1 MRDYLETV
9 TRRVVVYDGGMGAT
23 LEQFDLTQ
31 EDYGGLQGKCH
42 EALVLNRPDVI
53 EGVHAS
59 MLDAGAEVVETDTF
73 QGSRL
78 KLEEWGLA
86 DYTVEVNT
94 KAAEIARRAA
104 GEHRFVAGSIGPTGY
119 LPASD
124 DSTLGQIR
132 FGELVEVFAEQAAG
146 LVDGGADLIIIETA
160 QDILEVKAAVFGARE
175 AFKSTGRTLP
185 IHTSVS
191 LLPNGGKML
200 LGTDISAVLCTLE
213 ALRVDVIGLNCSTG
227 PEDMRDAIRFLGEF
241 CSVPV
246 ACIPNAGL
254 PLQGPDG
261 ETIFPE
267 QPGPLADA
275 LAEFVERYGV
285 GVVGGCCGTTP
296 EHIRAIVERVRPA
309 GGDTARGANG
319 DTAPRTTAA
328 GAALPTRAAPPSA
341 GGGAKGST
349 TLPTRAVAPRPAPR
363 PPHLSSMIAATP
375 LVQEPHPTM
384 VGERVNSQGSR
395 KAKQL
400 LLADDYD
407 GLVQIAEDQ
416 VTGGAHV
423 LDTCVA
429 LTERS
434 DEDEQM
440 RQVVKRISLTQPAP
454 IQVDSTE
461 PEVIETALEQ
471 IPGRAIVN
479 SVNLEAGRDKLDRVV
494 PLALAHGAALIAL
507 TIDEVGMAKTAQRKV
522 EIAERIRDLC
532 CEEHGLDPELLIFD
546 CLTFTLTTGDEEWRP
561 SAVETIEGIRRIKA
575 EIPHVKTSLGVSNV
589 SFGVSPGA
597 RAVLNSVFLH
607 HCVQA
612 GLDLAM
618 VNPNHITPYSEISH
632 EERKLADDLVF
643 NRSEDALQ
651 HFIEH
656 FESKGETEA
665 QTTANPTEGM
675 EPEEALHF
683 HILRRRKEGVEDW
696 IDLSVEKIGA
706 VPTLNEVLLPAMK
719 EVGDKFGAGELI
731 LPFVLQ
737 SAEVMKRAVA
747 QLEKYLDKIE
757 GYTKGTVVLAT
768 VFGDVHDIGKSLV
781 NTILT
786 NNGYTVIDLGKQVPI
801 QTILDAAQEHEA
813 TAIGLSALLV
823 STSKQM
829 PACIQELHAKGLQYP
844 VLIGGAAINRAFS
857 FRALYPGGKDS
868 TEPYAPGVFY
878 CKDAFEGLSVMDQLI
893 DEQAHTA
900 LLEKLRAGATA
911 FREKGEE
918 PVEQGDLTD
927 SSVRSPAR
935 TDAPVPTPP
944 YWGVREI
951 PVDLNAV
958 YSHLDTHV
966 LFKLHWGGKGVK
978 GEAWRELVEE
988 NFRPRLE
995 RMWAEANGRLAGERP
1010 EEHAN
1015 GRTGASSKDAEETQA
1030 HAPYLH
1036 PRALLGFFPC
1046 YAAGNDI
1053 VVLDP
1058 EDRATELT
1066 RFVCPRQPKG
1076 DRICLADFFRSGVKV
1091 EGEGA
1096 KAGAAGAAAA
1106 AGSSSYL
1113 PPAEL
1118 DVIAV
1123 QAVTVG
1129 SEVTELMAK
1138 LEAEGEFAEQ
1148 LFVHG
1153 LGVQTAEGLAEW
1165 LHHEARAMLSIPAT
1179 QGRRYSW
1186 GYPAVPEQSE
1196 HLKVE
1201 KLLDLGQ
1208 IGMKITDGYAPEPE
1222 QSTLALVAHHPQ
1234 AIYFGTRQGRLLPD
1248 GSPDDLIKGSYRD
1261 PSLAGFDGV
1270 RELADE
1276 DPPDGVV
1283 EGEDEPALAG

>member
-1 MRDYLETV
+1 MRQRDYLQAVSE
-9 TRRVVVYDGGMGAT
+9 RVVIYDGGMGAT
-23 LEQFDLTQ
+23 LEQFDLTS
-31 EDYGGLQGKCH
+31 EDYGGLAGKCH

-53 EGVHAS
+53 EGVHSS
-59 MLDAGAEVVETDTF
+59 MVEAGAEVLETDTF
-73 QGSRL
+73 QASRL
-78 KLEEWGLA
+78 KLGEWGLA

-94 KAAEIARRAA
+94 KAAEIARKAA
-104 GEHRFVAGSIGPTGY
+104 GEERFVAGSIGPTGF
-119 LPASD
+119 LPASED
-124 DSTLGQIR
+124 PTLGQIR

-146 LVDGGADLIIIETA
+146 LIDGGVDLLIIETA
-160 QDILEVKAAVFGARE
+160 QDILEVKSAIFGARE
-175 AFKSTGRTLP
+175 AFKSTGRSVP

-213 ALRVDVIGLNCSTG
+213 ALGVDVIGLNCSTG
-227 PEDMRDAIRFLGEF
+227 PEDMRDAIRFLGEH
-241 CSVPV
+241 CPVPV

-267 QPGPLADA
+267 QPEPLADA
-275 LAEFVERYGV
+275 LQEFVERYGV
-285 GVVGGCCGTTP
+285 GIVGGCCGTTP
-296 EHIRAIVERVRPA
+296 AHIAAIAERVA
-309 GGDTARGANG
+309 GR
-319 DTAPRTTAA
+319 
-328 GAALPTRAAPPSA
+328 S
-341 GGGAKGST
+341 
-349 TLPTRAVAPRPAPR
+349 VAPRPAPR
-363 PPHLSSMIAATP
+363 APHLSSMIAATP
-375 LVQEPHPTM
+375 LVQEPGPTM

-395 KAKQL
+395 KAKEL

-407 GLVQIAEDQ
+407 RLVQIAEDQ
-416 VTGGAHV
+416 VSGGAHV
-423 LDTCVA
+423 LDLCVA
-429 LTERS
+429 LTERQ

-440 RQVVKRISLTQPAP
+440 RILAKKISLTQPAP

-461 PEVIETALEQ
+461 PEVIERALEQ

-479 SVNLEAGRDKLDRVV
+479 SVNLEAGRAKLDRVAPV
-494 PLALAHGAALIAL
+494 ALAHGAALIAL
-507 TIDEVGMAKTAQRKV
+507 TIDEVGMAKTAERKV
-522 EIAERIRDLC
+522 EVAKRIRDLC
-532 CEEHGLDPELLIFD
+532 CEEHGMDPELLIFD

-561 SAVETIEGIRRIKA
+561 SAVETIEGIRRVKA
-575 EIPHVKTSLGVSNV
+575 EIPSVKTSLGVSNV
-589 SFGVSPGA
+589 SFGVSPTA

-607 HCVQA
+607 HCVEA

-618 VNPNHITPYSEISH
+618 VNPNHITPYGEIS
-632 EERKLADDLVF
+632 EFERELADDLVF
-643 NRSEDALQ
+643 NRREDALER
-651 HFIEH
+651 FIAH
-656 FESKGETEA
+656 FESKGEEDA
-665 QTTANPTEGM
+665 VQGAADPTEGM

-683 HILRRRKEGVEDW
+683 HILRRRKDGVEVW
-696 IDLSVEKIGA
+696 IDRSVEKIGA

-786 NNGYTVIDLGKQVPI
+786 NNGYTVVDLGKQVPI
-801 QTILDAAQEHEA
+801 QTIVDAAQEHDA

-844 VLIGGAAINRAFS
+844 VLIGGAAINRAFGY
-857 FRALYPGGKDS
+857 RALYPGGKDS
-868 TEPYAPGVFY
+868 EDMYEPGVFY

-893 DEQAHTA
+893 DADARTA
-900 LLEKLRAGATA
+900 LDEKLRAGATA
-911 FREKGEE
+911 FRAKGEE
-918 PVEQGDLTD
+918 PVEDLNFAD
-927 SSVRSPAR
+927 DSVRSSAR
-935 TDAPVPTPP
+935 TDVPVPTTAF
-944 YWGVREI
+944 WGVKEI
-951 PVDLNAV
+951 DVDLDEV
-958 YSHLDTHV
+958 YRHLDTHV
-966 LFKLHWGGKGVK
+966 LFKLHWGGRGVK
-978 GEAWRELVEE
+978 GEAWQTLLRED
-988 NFRPRLE
+988 FRPRLE
-995 RMWAEANGRLAGERP
+995 RMWSEQ
-1010 EEHAN
+1010 
-1015 GRTGASSKDAEETQA
+1015 T
-1030 HAPYLH
+1030 YLH

-1046 YAAGNDI
+1046 YALGNDI
-1053 VVLDP
+1053 VLLDP
-1058 EDRATELT
+1058 EDRETELT

-1076 DRICLADFFRSGVKV
+1076 DRICLADFYRPALDGK
-1091 EGEGA
+1091 
-1096 KAGAAGAAAA
+1096 
-1106 AGSSSYL
+1106 
-1113 PPAEL
+1113 PPEEL

-1129 SEVTELMAK
+1129 SEVTELMAR

-1165 LHHEARAMLSIPAT
+1165 LHYEVRRMLDVPAT

-1196 HLKVE
+1196 HLKVQ
-1201 KLLDLGQ
+1201 KLLDLSQ
-1208 IGMKITDGYAPEPE
+1208 IGMTITDGYAPNPE

-1248 GSPDDLIKGSYRD
+1248 GSPDDVIRGSSRD
-1261 PSLAGFDGV
+1261 PSLFG
-1270 RELADE
+1270 ELDDA
-1276 DPPDGVV
+1276 DPPDGAVEA
-1283 EGEDEPALAG
+1283 EGEPAMAGESSS

>member
-1 MRDYLETV
+1 MRDYLQTLAE
-9 TRRVVVYDGGMGAT
+9 RVVVYDGGMGAT
-23 LEQFDLTQ
+23 LEQFDLTA
-31 EDYGGLQGKCH
+31 EDYGGLPGKCH

-59 MLDAGAEVVETDTF
+59 MLDAGAQVLETDTF
-73 QGSRL
+73 QASRI
-78 KLEEWGLA
+78 KLDEWGLA
-86 DYTVEVNT
+86 DYTVEINT
-94 KAAEIARRAA
+94 KAAEIARKAA
-104 GEHRFVAGSIGPTGY
+104 GESRFVAGSIGPTGF

-124 DSTLGQIR
+124 DPTLGQIR
-132 FGELVEVFAEQAAG
+132 FRDLVAVFTEQAEG
-146 LVDGGADLIIIETA
+146 LIDGGADLLIIETA
-160 QDILEVKAAVFGARE
+160 QDILEVKAAVFGARA
-175 AFKSTGRTLP
+175 AFASTGRTLP

-200 LGTDISAVLCTLE
+200 LGTDIAAVLTTLA
-213 ALRVDVIGLNCSTG
+213 ALKVDVIGLNCSTG
-227 PEDMRDAIRFLGEF
+227 PEDMRDAIRYLGEH
-241 CSVPV
+241 SPLPV

-267 QPGPLADA
+267 KPEPLAQA
-275 LAEFVERYGV
+275 LGEFVERYGV
-285 GVVGGCCGTTP
+285 NIVGGCCGTTP
-296 EHIRAIVERVRPA
+296 EHIRAIVARVAGLRPNPA
-309 GGDTARGANG
+309 NRAARDTA
-319 DTAPRTTAA
+319 TRTP
-328 GAALPTRAAPPSA
+328 L
-341 GGGAKGST
+341 
-349 TLPTRAVAPRPAPR
+349 
-363 PPHLSSMIAATP
+363 LSSMMTATP
-375 LVQEPHPTM
+375 LVQEPRPSM

-395 KAKQL
+395 KAKEL

-416 VTGGAHV
+416 VAGGAHV
-423 LDTCVA
+423 LDVCVA

-454 IQVDSTE
+454 IQIDSTE

-479 SVNLEAGRDKLDRVV
+479 SVNLEAGRAKLDRVV

-522 EIAERIRDLC
+522 EIAQRIRDLC

-561 SAVETIEGIRRIKA
+561 SAVETIAGIERIKA

-618 VNPNHITPYSEISH
+618 VNPNHITPYSEIP
-632 EERKLADDLVF
+632 ENERELADDLVY
-643 NRSEDALQ
+643 NRREDALER
-651 HFIEH
+651 FIAH
-656 FESKGETEA
+656 FESKGEEDGA
-665 QTTANPTEGM
+665 GGIRSAADPTEGM

-696 IDLSVEKIGA
+696 IDRAVEKLGA

-786 NNGYTVIDLGKQVPI
+786 NNGYTVVDLGKQVPI

-857 FRALYPGGKDS
+857 FRALYPGGKES
-868 TEPYAPGVFY
+868 EEVYGPGVFY
-878 CKDAFEGLSVMDQLI
+878 CKDAFEGLGVMDQLI
-893 DEQAHTA
+893 DADAHAA
-900 LLEKLRAGATA
+900 LVAKLRADATA
-911 FREKGEE
+911 FRAKGEQ
-918 PVEQGDLTD
+918 PVEEVNLADD
-927 SSVRSPAR
+927 SVRSAAR

-944 YWGVREI
+944 FWGVREI
-951 PVDLNAV
+951 PVDLDAV

-966 LFKLHWGGKGVK
+966 LFKLHWGGRGVK
-978 GEAWRELVEE
+978 GEAWRKLLDED
-988 NFRPRLE
+988 FQPRLE
-995 RMWAEANGRLAGERP
+995 RMWREQ
-1010 EEHAN
+1010 
-1015 GRTGASSKDAEETQA
+1015 D
-1030 HAPYLH
+1030 YLH

-1046 YAAGNDI
+1046 YAQGNDI

-1058 EDRATELT
+1058 AVLARPREGDPDAALDPADSASELT

-1076 DRICLADFFRSGVKV
+1076 DRICLADFFRPAKPDGGV
-1091 EGEGA
+1091 GG
-1096 KAGAAGAAAA
+1096 
-1106 AGSSSYL
+1106 
-1113 PPAEL
+1113 PPSQL

-1129 SEVTELMAK
+1129 AEVTELMAQ

-1165 LHHEARAMLSIPAT
+1165 LHAEARAMLGVPAA

-1201 KLLDLGQ
+1201 QLLGLGD
-1208 IGMKITDGYAPEPE
+1208 IGMRITDGYAPEPE

-1234 AIYFGTRQGRLLPD
+1234 AIYFGTRQGRLLEN

-1261 PSLAGFDGV
+1261 PSLFGQSGDGPV
-1270 RELADE
+1270 LGDE
-1276 DPPDGVV
+1276 DPPEGAV
-1283 EGEDEPALAG
+1283 EEEDPLTGTGEPAMAG